1 MIKAINDNKVFQRIN
16 RLGYK
21 VFNPNF
27 LIIIC
32 DKATV
37 FKYHPELQADDLC
50 YYGIRI
56 SKKVGKAV
64 VRNKIRRRLKS
75 IIHQLDKTEELKSK
89 AFMIVPRSKCFSCEF
104 QALFKAV
111 EKSFKGLK

>member
-1 MIKAINDNKVFQRIN
+1 MIKAINNNSVFQRLN

-27 LIIIC
+27 LVVIC
-32 DKATV
+32 NKDIL
-37 FKYHPELQADDLC
+37 FKDQVEVQRDNFC

-64 VRNKIRRRLKS
+64 VRNKIRRRFRS
-75 IIHQLDKTEELKSK
+75 ILHQLDKVEGIQSK
-89 AFMIVPRSKCFSCEF
+89 AFMIVPKTRCASIQFS
-104 QALFKAV
+104 ALNFEV
-111 EKSFKGLK
+111 EKCIKNR